1 MIWRYRRRVDAENRR
16 QEDSWSWL
24 SNTIAW
30 VQNTPAPYDPRDVTT
45 ATSTTSTTSIAST
58 TLTPT
63 GTVGSDT
70 NLPSNFASV
79 APHSHHLR
87 FQQSYSIL
95 QSRPPS
101 EDGSHESECFSFIT
115 AAGSQTS
122 LITFSTAGSMWEDN
136 NPLSY
141 DRRSS
146 TSSFRAPGDHSPT
159 GSDIEPPD
167 FLTRPPRTP
176 PETSGDEA
184 GSRHSDED
192 EDGDGDEQYQR
203 RDQVYNSRVE
213 QTLLEHRDLPIVIT
227 DAGKNSEG
235 SGGFIVYT
243 IRTGVCSPIPSP
255 PLSASR
261 LSKIRRNSWECT

>member
-1 MIWRYRRRVDAENRR
+1 MIWRYRRRVDTENRR
-16 QEDSWSWL
+16 KEDSWSWL

-30 VQNTPAPYDPRDVTT
+30 VQDTPAPYDPRDVTT
-45 ATSTTSTTSIAST
+45 TTTTTTSTTSIAST
-58 TLTPT
+58 TLTST

-79 APHSHHLR
+79 APHSHLR

-146 TSSFRAPGDHSPT
+146 TSSFRAAGDDSPDA

-192 EDGDGDEQYQR
+192 EDEDEQYQR
-203 RDQVYNSRVE
+203 RDQGYNSRVE

-243 IRTGVCSPIPSP
+243 IRTGVCFPPIFPSP
-255 PLSASR
+255 LPVLR
-261 LSKIRRNSWECT
+261 LSGIRRNSRE

>member
-1 MIWRYRRRVDAENRR
+1 
-16 QEDSWSWL
+16 
-24 SNTIAW
+24 
-30 VQNTPAPYDPRDVTT
+30 
-45 ATSTTSTTSIAST
+45 
-58 TLTPT
+58 
-63 GTVGSDT
+63 
-70 NLPSNFASV
+70 
-79 APHSHHLR
+79 
-87 FQQSYSIL
+87 
-95 QSRPPS
+95 
-101 EDGSHESECFSFIT
+101 
-115 AAGSQTS
+115 
-122 LITFSTAGSMWEDN
+122 MWEDN

-146 TSSFRAPGDHSPT
+146 TSSFRAPGGDSPDT

-184 GSRHSDED
+184 ESRHGDEDED
-192 EDGDGDEQYQR
+192 EDGDDQYQR

-243 IRTGVCSPIPSP
+243 IRTGVCFHSVFPFP
-255 PLSASR
+255 PPSASILFGR
-261 LSKIRRNSWECT
+261 DSKEPAGVHLARPQNSS